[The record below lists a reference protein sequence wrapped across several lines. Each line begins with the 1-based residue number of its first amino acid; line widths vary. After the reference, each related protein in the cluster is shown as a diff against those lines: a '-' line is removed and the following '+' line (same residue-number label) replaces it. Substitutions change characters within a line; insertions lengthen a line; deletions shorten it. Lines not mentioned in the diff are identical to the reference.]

1 MAKGPIWQAPC
12 SLTCV
17 YMYCAAAPVIE
28 KSLNY
33 VFMTFC
39 MSQNFK
45 DKQPLVAKITTFVPK
60 TVLIV
65 MVSACMDIP
74 CT

>member
-1 MAKGPIWQAPC
+1 MCMHVCAVHVYC
-12 SLTCV
+12 MCV
-17 YMYCAAAPVIE
+17 
-28 KSLNY
+28 Y

-39 MSQNFK
+39 ISQNFK
-45 DKQPLVAKITTFVPK
+45 DKQLLVAKITSFVPK

-65 MVSACMDIP
+65 MVSACMDVP